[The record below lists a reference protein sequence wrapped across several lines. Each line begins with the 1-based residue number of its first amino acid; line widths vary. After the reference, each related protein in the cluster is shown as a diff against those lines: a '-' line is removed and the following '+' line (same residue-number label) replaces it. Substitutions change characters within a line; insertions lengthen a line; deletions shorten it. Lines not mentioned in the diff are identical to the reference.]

1 MGREKE
7 ERLWHKSRVFLRRV
21 HVTARWHPLS
31 EYMAREALSSWGR
44 WGLHKDCGS
53 GKAELNST
61 TLEISQLISV
71 LRVEFL
77 NDLPVVISING
88 PTRTEILIM

>member
-1 MGREKE
+1 M
-7 ERLWHKSRVFLRRV
+7 
-21 HVTARWHPLS
+21 TARWHPFS
-31 EYMAREALSSWGR
+31 EYMAREALSTWGR
-44 WGLHKDCGS
+44 WGLHKDYGS

-77 NDLPVVISING
+77 NALLVVIFING
-88 PTRTEILIM
+88 PTRTEILIIWRRNKVS